1 MKKMIV
7 ILAMIGLMVTG
18 ASYAYAA
25 GPGSGAGHRPG
36 WGSANWSSLTPEQ
49 QTKFRELRQKF
60 DDETAQLK
68 GNILTKRLELRSLWR
83 NPKADPKAILE
94 KEKEL
99 TGLQDKLRDKRVQF
113 RLEARKLLTPEQ
125 VAQFGSRWGMGRG
138 YGRSQMMAGGY
149 GMGRGE
155 MGHMMRG
162 DYGMGPGN
170 GCY

>member
-1 MKKMIV
+1 MKKMIL
-7 ILAMIGLMVTG
+7 ILGMVAFIAIG
-18 ASYAYAA
+18 ASYVYAA
-25 GPGSGAGHRPG
+25 GPGSGPGNRPG

-125 VAQFGSRWGMGRG
+125 IAQFGPSWGMDRGFGRG
-138 YGRSQMMAGGY
+138 HMMAGGY
-149 GMGRGE
+149 GMGRSG
-155 MGHMMRG
+155 MGHMIG
-162 DYGMGPGN
+162 GGYGMGPGN